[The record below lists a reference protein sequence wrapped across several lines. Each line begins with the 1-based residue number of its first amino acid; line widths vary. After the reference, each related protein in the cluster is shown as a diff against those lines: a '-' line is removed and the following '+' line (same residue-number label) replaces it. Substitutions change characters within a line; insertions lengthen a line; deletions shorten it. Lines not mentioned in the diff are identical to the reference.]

1 MRRSTSHDAGA
12 ATANKITCRHLYKIY
27 GPQTNK
33 RPSDVSRDEA
43 ERLLRERGNTGALRD
58 ISIQVK
64 SGETF
69 VVMGLSGSGKSTLLR
84 CLTRLIEPTSG
95 EVWLDDVNL
104 LSATRQELAGL
115 RRHKMGMVF
124 QHFALFPHLT
134 ALENVMFPLEI
145 QNVPKVQRGER
156 ARQLISLVGLEG
168 FEERLPSQ
176 LSGGQQQR
184 VGIARSLAA
193 EPEVWFLDE
202 PFSALDPLIRREM
215 QSELLRLQSVLQK
228 TIVFV
233 THDFSEAVR
242 LATRIAILKDGR
254 VEQIGTPEEI
264 VLTPASEYVA
274 GFTAEI
280 PKYKFVSVGGIM
292 VPPSPVMAGPPLR
305 MDQKLVHVAQSI
317 LETDTP
323 RSVTDEKGKIL
334 GSISKAEVFRVLFP
348 DEDDVS
354 MIGG

>member
-1 MRRSTSHDAGA
+1 MNDNLSNSAV
-12 ATANKITCRHLYKIY
+12 NKIECRNLYKIY
-27 GPQTNK
+27 GPQID
-33 RPSDVSRDEA
+33 RRQSISRDEA
-43 ERLLRERGNTGALRD
+43 ERILLDGGNVGALRD
-58 ISIQVK
+58 ISLDVR

-95 EVWLDDVNL
+95 EVRFDDIDL
-104 LSATRQELAGL
+104 LAASRQELAAL
-115 RRHKMGMVF
+115 RRHRMGMVF
-124 QHFALFPHLT
+124 QHFALLPHLT

-145 QNVPKVQRGER
+145 QNMPKARRSER
-156 ARQLISLVGLEG
+156 ARQLIALVGLEG

-228 TIVFV
+228 TILFV

-242 LATRIAILKDGR
+242 LASRIAILKDGR

-264 VLTPASEYVA
+264 VLTPASDYVA

-280 PKYKFVSVGGIM
+280 PRFNFVSVGGIM
-292 VPPSPVMAGPPLR
+292 SSPAEVTAGPPLR
-305 MDQKLVHVAQSI
+305 TDQKLMHVAQSI
-317 LETDTP
+317 LESETP
-323 RSVTDEKGKIL
+323 RPVADASGRIL

-348 DEDDVS
+348 ES
-354 MIGG
+354 APEAAQGG

>member
-1 MRRSTSHDAGA
+1 MSEPS
-12 ATANKITCRHLYKIY
+12 ANKGTAPTAAKLTCRHLYKIY
-27 GPQTNK
+27 GRQIK
-33 RPSDVSRDEA
+33 SRPSDFSREAA
-43 ERLLRERGNTGALRD
+43 ERLLQAGGTIGALRD
-58 ISIQVK
+58 ISLDVMN
-64 SGETF
+64 GETF

-95 EVWLDDVNL
+95 QVHFDDRDL
-104 LSATRQELAGL
+104 LAASPRELAEL

-124 QHFALFPHLT
+124 QHFALLPHLT
-134 ALENVMFPLEI
+134 TLENVMFPLQI
-145 QNVPKVQRGER
+145 QNIPRKQREQR

-168 FEERLPSQ
+168 REDRLPSQ

-242 LATRIAILKDGR
+242 LATRIAILKDGE

-264 VLTPASEYVA
+264 VLTPASDYVA
-274 GFTAEI
+274 DFTAEI
-280 PKYKFVSVGGIM
+280 PKYNFISIGGIM
-292 VPPSPVMAGPPLR
+292 SPPLPSLEGPPLFAQ
-305 MDQKLVHVAQSI
+305 QKLSTAARSI
-317 LETDTP
+317 LESDAP
-323 RSVTDEKGKIL
+323 QPVRDNGGRIV
-334 GSISKAEVFRVLFP
+334 GSIGKAEVVRALFP
-348 DEDDVS
+348 GAGQTG
-354 MIGG
+354 IGG